1 MFLTKRIKKRI
12 RNTAFGR
19 WYIDYVQVP
28 FGLRFLNFLVHRILR
43 VTSSAR
49 WGIHFTSR
57 VAVRGNLHLGKDV
70 DLSLAVSGGCY
81 IQAYNGIYIGDGTR
95 FAPGVKI
102 ISANHTLEGD
112 MEKLQPGPPIR
123 IGRRCWLGA
132 NAVILPGVE
141 LGDCVIVGAGAVVTK
156 SFPSGSI
163 VAGVPASVIGTRR
176 IVLPEQDDQS
186 APADGG

>member
-1 MFLTKRIKKRI
+1 MFLPMRIKKRI

-43 VTSSAR
+43 VTPSAQ
-49 WGIHFTSR
+49 WGINFTSR
-57 VAVRGNLHLGKDV
+57 VAVPGNLHLGRGV
-70 DLSLAVSGGCY
+70 DRSLAASGSCY
-81 IQAYNGIYIGDGTR
+81 IQAHNGVYIGDETL

-102 ISANHTLEGD
+102 ISANHSLDKMDES
-112 MEKLQPGPPIR
+112 EPGPPIR